1 MHVVVHVVYLTQTH
15 IMDMVHVPQDYD
27 QVSENVRI
35 FSAQRFTELIQQLQP
50 HVAEALADP
59 QGLHDLEPG
68 RILAH
73 VALTKLQVTLIKELG
88 ALYRVQ
94 QEPRR
99 EDEAAIPAAKVEQ
112 MLLTAQLEAEARIAA
127 AVEQA
132 AADARAAVVAEL
144 SQREQLSLEQA
155 RTRVAAS
162 LERLKQR

>member
-1 MHVVVHVVYLTQTH
+1 MDLVHT
-15 IMDMVHVPQDYD
+15 PQDYD

-35 FSAQRFTELIQQLQP
+35 FSAQRFTELIRTLQP

-59 QGLHDLEPG
+59 DGLHDMEPG

-99 EDEAAIPAAKVEQ
+99 DEEQSIPASRVEA
-112 MLLTAQLEAEARIAA
+112 MLLQAQEAAEARIAA
-127 AVEQA
+127 AVAEAAEQA
-132 AADARAAVVAEL
+132 RRDVLEQL